1 MSLGFARDSVVN
13 LRSLIHED
21 QDDDDTPHGSL
32 VNDINEDLF
41 ECIDIDEG
49 GVNSETITPP
59 STMKDETEFL
69 LHGQA
74 SIENTGSVP
83 PRGTWSSKKYES
95 SESNHSDQDAL
106 GEHKVI
112 RSRYSGFMDY
122 ADYDIDPYAINYG
135 DVILGE
141 TRVNRNLFCC
151 FFPFQNMF
159 VKSRQ
164 GIQSDPSR
172 MTEPTEAKQESGLT
186 DEASNPDGERTTPDR
201 LTAHPVSTIHVDS
214 TSLTQSRIVHSSK
227 PPLPLKGIMR
237 KKLTRPVNNSTVV
250 DHKTEDSRSRRNLF
264 PTYDSPNRSSTTSL
278 DSMNSQ
284 KNKKLSF
291 FLMARVITVESRKD
305 MSDMERSLIWWQHND
320 YDDFK
325 KTARIITQAMIQGGS
340 EIWLQTSNAWGKK
353 QSLRGRSLSS
363 ANEEEHHKAIQRYGN
378 SDTYI
383 DEEEDANI
391 PDAFESK
398 WWCRFGHSRRGLEHI
413 VSIEEGKQRQKNVK
427 IAIQAVLDE
436 QERQLNS
443 LHKDSK
449 KLATISMQY
458 TSWARDLAHA
468 AALADA
474 EAVRSRFDAKAKT
487 RLDYLT
493 KGINQ
498 PISMGGNCTNAS
510 FILSANKIAA
520 ASILDAN
527 RSVTAYHKKE
537 NTYAPP
543 IRDLNVPKRQTQTV
557 SITVGTIP
565 LDQETSDP
573 KPFLQEEIHDPD
585 ETHENIAKL
594 AAGFGHGRKID
605 MFSGINNLSTNKR
618 IGAF

>member
-1 MSLGFARDSVVN
+1 
-13 LRSLIHED
+13 
-21 QDDDDTPHGSL
+21 
-32 VNDINEDLF
+32 
-41 ECIDIDEG
+41 
-49 GVNSETITPP
+49 
-59 STMKDETEFL
+59 
-69 LHGQA
+69 
-74 SIENTGSVP
+74 
-83 PRGTWSSKKYES
+83 
-95 SESNHSDQDAL
+95 
-106 GEHKVI
+106 
-112 RSRYSGFMDY
+112 
-122 ADYDIDPYAINYG
+122 
-135 DVILGE
+135 
-141 TRVNRNLFCC
+141 
-151 FFPFQNMF
+151 
-159 VKSRQ
+159 
-164 GIQSDPSR
+164 
-172 MTEPTEAKQESGLT
+172 
-186 DEASNPDGERTTPDR
+186 
-201 LTAHPVSTIHVDS
+201 
-214 TSLTQSRIVHSSK
+214 
-227 PPLPLKGIMR
+227 
-237 KKLTRPVNNSTVV
+237 
-250 DHKTEDSRSRRNLF
+250 
-264 PTYDSPNRSSTTSL
+264 
-278 DSMNSQ
+278 MNSKQ
-284 KNKKLSF
+284 NKKLSF

-305 MSDMERSLIWWQHND
+305 LTDMERSMIWWQHND

-363 ANEEEHHKAIQRYGN
+363 ANEEEHQKAIQRYGN
-378 SDTYI
+378 SDNYI
-383 DEEEDANI
+383 DEEEDSNI
-391 PDAFESK
+391 PDAVESK

-436 QERQLNS
+436 QERQLHS

-498 PISMGGNCTNAS
+498 PISAGGSCTNAS
-510 FILSANKIAA
+510 FILSANKIAS

-527 RSVTAYHKKE
+527 RSMTAYHKKE
-537 NTYAPP
+537 NIYAPP
-543 IRDLNVPKRQTQTV
+543 IRDLIVPKRQTQTV

-565 LDQETSDP
+565 LDQDSSDS
-573 KPFLQEEIHDPD
+573 KPFLQEEIHDPN
-585 ETHENIAKL
+585 ENHENIAKL

-605 MFSGINNLSTNKR
+605 IFSGINNKR